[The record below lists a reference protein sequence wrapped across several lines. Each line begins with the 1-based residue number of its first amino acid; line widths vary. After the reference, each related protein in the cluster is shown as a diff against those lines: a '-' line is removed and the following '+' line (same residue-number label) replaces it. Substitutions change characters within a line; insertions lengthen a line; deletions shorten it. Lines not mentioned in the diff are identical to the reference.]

1 MTQYLIKA
9 PNEHDTSF
17 KVVLWRENRF
27 AVCEAEQPPVVDT
40 FMVEIPADIA
50 DSMYLYD
57 FPNGKRQRVPVMWD
71 RIQLS
76 GPDETGRWKIAYTP
90 EQLAARAALFKWF
103 ALNAFIP
110 DMVRM
115 DLATTEEAEASV
127 AAINS
132 LNTDEEIKQF
142 TVANLYYDL

>member
-9 PNEHDTSF
+9 PNEHDAAI
-17 KVVLWRENRF
+17 KVMLWRENRF
-27 AVCEAEQPPVVDT
+27 AICEAAELPTVDT
-40 FMVEIPADIA
+40 FVVEIPADIA

-71 RIQLS
+71 RIVLT
-76 GPDETGRWKIAYTP
+76 GPDETGRWKIAYSP
-90 EQLAARAALFKWF
+90 EQLAARTELFRWF

-115 DLATTEEAEASV
+115 DLATAEEAEAMV
-127 AAINS
+127 ATLKS

-142 TVANLYYDL
+142 TVDNLYYDL